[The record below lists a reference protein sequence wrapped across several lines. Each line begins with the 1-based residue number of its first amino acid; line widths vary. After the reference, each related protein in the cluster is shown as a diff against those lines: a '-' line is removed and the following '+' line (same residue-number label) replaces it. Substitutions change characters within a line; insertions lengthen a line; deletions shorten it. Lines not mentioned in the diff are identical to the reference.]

1 MKTLEFVLLIVLT
14 VLIAFAIALWV
25 PGDPMGKLK
34 LAIAYGGL
42 IMIFLFGFMVLAA
55 MASGRIDLSQLLEE
69 KGTGGASMGRFQLLI
84 FTFVIGMSFFLV
96 VLCGCKMPDI
106 PTNVLALL
114 GVSATTYGV
123 GKGIQ
128 AASNDGNTTAQGN
141 REPPPTPVNP
151 PPQR

>member
-128 AASNDGNTTAQGN
+128 AASNDGNTTVQGN

>member
-25 PGDPMGKLK
+25 PGNPMDKLK

-128 AASNDGNTTAQGN
+128 AASNDATTQGN
-141 REPPPTPVNP
+141 REPPPAPVNP
-151 PPQR
+151 PPPR

>member
-25 PGDPMGKLK
+25 PGNPMDKLK

-128 AASNDGNTTAQGN
+128 AASNDANTTTQGN
-141 REPPPTPVNP
+141 REPPPAPVNP
-151 PPQR
+151 PPPR